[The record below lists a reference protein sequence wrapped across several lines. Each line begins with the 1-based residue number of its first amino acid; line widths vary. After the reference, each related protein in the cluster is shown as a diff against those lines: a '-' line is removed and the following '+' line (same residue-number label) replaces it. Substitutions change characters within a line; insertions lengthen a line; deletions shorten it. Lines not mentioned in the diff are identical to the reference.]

1 MCISVDLPEPEGPV
15 AATNS
20 PGSMSSDTPRSAC
33 TFTSP
38 TSYVLMRSRTE
49 ITGITDLP
57 AAPPAAAPGAWE
69 SAAREALTSA
79 AQSRERSARRRRRL
93 ARGSRD
99 YVCHDFGAFLQ
110 LTIHRLNQLGLLT
123 VGDAEA

>member
-1 MCISVDLPEPEGPV
+1 MCISVDLPDPEGPV

-33 TFTSP
+33 TFPSP

-49 ITGITDLP
+49 MTGITDLP
-57 AAPPAAAPGAWE
+57 AAPPAAAPAAWE

-79 AQSRERSARRRRRL
+79 AQSGERPALRRL
-93 ARGSRD
+93 RLAHGTRHHVRD
-99 YVCHDFGAFLQ
+99 DFGAFLQ
-110 LTIHRLNQLGLLT
+110 LTIHRLN
-123 VGDAEA
+123 

>member
-1 MCISVDLPEPEGPV
+1 MCISVDLPEPDGPV

-49 ITGITDLP
+49 MTGITDLV
-57 AAPPAAAPGAWE
+57 
-69 SAAREALTSA
+69 
-79 AQSRERSARRRRRL
+79 RRRRL
-93 ARGSRD
+93 CRHHRRGSRRPD
-99 YVCHDFGAFLQ
+99 GRRPVPGSRRRLAAVGRLAHRAGNHVRDDLGAFLQ
-110 LTIHRLNQLGLLT
+110 FAVQRLNQLGLLT
-123 VGDAEA
+123 VA